1 MHKFI
6 IYIFVIIFSSEW
18 VFGQNCTME
27 ATGLIPV
34 ADLGKSTFN
43 GFIGG
48 KYPDG
53 NNEIPLP
60 HFQKGMEAC
69 NMIKPLNV
77 DGLYDSTNGKIGFM
91 VLGFST
97 AAMTGRFVRTIYESQ
112 NKDEQLKIIIGAQG
126 GKDINSMTEA
136 NGNYWQIVDTILND
150 EDISL
155 EQIQIIWISSGDI
168 ISYQQPFPEQC
179 YTQIEKYQLMLKEIK
194 NKFPNIRVI
203 FISDRTYAGYIGEVG
218 EGPQELKEPTAY
230 YNSWTVKWLIEKQ
243 IKEVKGFTSDE
254 IPFIDWG
261 PALWTD
267 GVIGNKNGYKWNCE
281 DSGKG
286 GIHPSSKGRMKEASM
301 VYLYF
306 KDHPYLKDIFA
317 GYK

>member
-1 MHKFI
+1 MNKLI
-6 IYIFVIIFSSEW
+6 ACLLCIFFSTELLLC
-18 VFGQNCTME
+18 QNCDLE
-27 ATGLIPV
+27 STGFIPV

-53 NNEIPLP
+53 NNDIPAD
-60 HFQKGMEAC
+60 HYQKGVESSSK
-69 NMIKPLNV
+69 IKPLNR
-77 DGLYDSTNGKIGFM
+77 DGEFDSVNGKIGFM

-97 AAMTGRFVRTIYESQ
+97 AAMTGRFVRSIYESQ
-112 NKDEQLKIIIGAQG
+112 NKHDTLRIVIGAQG
-126 GKDINSMTEA
+126 GKDINSMTDPDA
-136 NGNYWQIVDTILND
+136 DYWKTVDTLIKDADIALN
-150 EDISL
+150 
-155 EQIQIIWISSGDI
+155 QIQIIWISSGDI
-168 ISYQQPFPEQC
+168 LSYQQSFPEQC
-179 YTQIEKYQLMLKEIK
+179 YIQIEKYQLMLYAIK
-194 NKFPNIRVI
+194 NKFPNIRVV
-203 FISDRTYAGYIGEVG
+203 FISDRTYAGYIGEIG

-243 IKEVKGFTSDE
+243 IKGEKGYSTEE

-267 GVIGNKNGYKWNCE
+267 GVIGNSNGYTWNCD

-286 GIHPSSKGRMKEASM
+286 GIHPSSKGRMKEASL

-306 KDHPYLKDIFA
+306 KNHPYLKNIF
-317 GYK
+317 